1 MVLACGFSRFD
12 VPRSG
17 RVTVGGGRPRQLKG
31 SAEEAS
37 ENVCG
42 TTDPEQAWQ
51 IARACLQRLQEIAL
65 PSRQRLHPVNTT
77 SLRLDKFVH
86 KAPSQQAGSRALGS
100 QAGLRG

>member
-1 MVLACGFSRFD
+1 MVLACGLSGLT

-17 RVTVGGGRPRQLKG
+17 RATVGGGCPRQLKG
-31 SAEEAS
+31 RAEGAS
-37 ENVCG
+37 ENACG
-42 TTDPEQAWQ
+42 TTDPEQARQ
-51 IARACLQRLQEIAL
+51 TARACLQRLQDIAL
-65 PSRQRLHPVNTT
+65 PSWQRLHSVNTT